1 MAIGFILGASA
12 ATVAAVLVTGARVVG
27 VKRLIKHATLVDVTF
42 TVGMAVAFAG
52 TLTGL
57 LVAIMAGLMM
67 AVLLSG
73 LQYLSRFADKFQRK
87 QDPASEFTADGQ
99 WIYNQAPY
107 V

>member
-1 MAIGFILGASA
+1 VAIGFILGASA
-12 ATVAAVLVTGARVVG
+12 ATVAAVLVTGARVFG
-27 VKRLIKHATLVDVTF
+27 IKRMIKHATLVDVTF
-42 TVGMAVAFAG
+42 TVAMAVAFAG

-67 AVLLSG
+67 AVLMTG
-73 LQYLSRFADKFQRK
+73 LQYLSRFVDKRK
-87 QDPASEFTADGQ
+87 RTKDPKSEFTADGQ